1 MNLDQI
7 TNLTTF
13 DPFKDATNE
22 AIVGNGSDEKIHL
35 RCQQRNGRK
44 CITTVQGL
52 SSELELKKIVKQFK
66 KTFNCN
72 GAIVTDSEL
81 GEVIQLSGD
90 QREGVK
96 KFLVDREIT
105 TSNDITVHGF

>member
-7 TNLTTF
+7 TNLSTF
-13 DPFKDATNE
+13 DPFKDATNQ
-22 AIVGNGSDEKIHL
+22 AIAGSDEKIHL

-66 KTFNCN
+66 KSFNCN
-72 GAIVTDSEL
+72 GAIVTDKDL

-96 KFLVDREIT
+96 KFLVDKEIT
-105 TSNDITVHGF
+105 SSGDITVHGF